1 MIANFVC
8 LKFDVY
14 MNLST
19 KDSFV
24 FFSLHMLCGAML
36 YGGVCW
42 VNLQLCKSIVLLQVD
57 VYSCL
62 FPTFHFILIIY

>member
-8 LKFDVY
+8 LNSDVY

-19 KDSFV
+19 GNSFV

-57 VYSCL
+57 V
-62 FPTFHFILIIY
+62 